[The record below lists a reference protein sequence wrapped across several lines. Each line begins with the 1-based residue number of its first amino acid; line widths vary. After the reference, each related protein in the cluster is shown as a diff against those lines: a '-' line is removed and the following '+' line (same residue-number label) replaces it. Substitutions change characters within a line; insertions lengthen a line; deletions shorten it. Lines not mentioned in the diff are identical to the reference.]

1 MIENDALFN
10 TFKGLKLRV
19 KNKLSSYT
27 IDIVSRI
34 IGITLFMFLILVLMS
49 FLSFAL
55 KPFNITITEVVR
67 YFWRDYTYVLAI
79 PLSIPS
85 LFGTFK
91 HFFNNHDKNY
101 KWASI
106 TYFVILFMFNL
117 GIFLFGTIPLLRLIG
132 A

>member
-91 HFFNNHDKNY
+91 HFFHNQDKNY